1 MYIPKYTSYL
11 KPFIRF
17 YAVIGLMMPVS
28 LTFPKHR
35 SVATFR
41 QCYYMAVARSLG
53 HEDSL

>member
-17 YAVIGLMMPVS
+17 YAVIGLVMPVS
-28 LTFPKHR
+28 LTFPKQR

-41 QCYYMAVARSLG
+41 QCYMASTRSLG
-53 HEDSL
+53 HENSL